1 MPERPLRILQVG
13 TVDTGGG
20 AASVAGN
27 LMRGYRTRG
36 CEAWMAVGRQ
46 ASDDPHVFVLPDDR
60 RAVYRMTG
68 YASLQQRL
76 KWMAGRSPGT
86 GWGWLS
92 RSLRIATHPR
102 ALVEQ
107 VSGREDFE
115 FPGTY
120 DLLDLTPARPD
131 VVHCHNLHGGYF
143 DLRALK
149 WLSRQVPTVLTLH
162 DGWLLSGHCAHS
174 FDCERWT
181 TGCGACPDLTIYP
194 AISRDGTA
202 DNWIRKHDIYADS
215 RLYVT
220 TPSKWLM
227 GRVEQSMLA
236 PAVEQAQV
244 IPNGVDLSTFRP
256 ADRRLVRNRLGIA
269 PEAAMVLLTIGRR
282 ESPWGDPRMER
293 AAIAAIAART
303 GRSGVVFIALGDEK
317 AASPTPP
324 ITDAHVRWVAWQED
338 PKALARY
345 YQAAD
350 ICLHCARADT
360 FPTTI
365 LEALACGTPVVATA
379 VGGIPEQ
386 IRSSDLDAI
395 RSNAMTALE
404 DATGLLVPAGD
415 AGAMAE
421 AVIALLSHGPARC
434 RLGDNAARDMRAR
447 FGVDR
452 QVECYLAWYRTIIE
466 HWNAYA
472 GSDPEG
478 TPASPAGQNR
488 MAVDRGHPV
497 ARGRRQ
503 GRQRRDV

>member
-1 MPERPLRILQVG
+1 MTTCGYPSALPLPHCSESPDRPVSDRPLRILQVG

-20 AASVAGN
+20 AASVADR
-27 LMRGYRTRG
+27 LMQAYKIRGH
-36 CEAWMAVGRQ
+36 ESSMAVGRRV
-46 ASDDPHVFVLPDDR
+46 SDDPNVFALPDDR

-76 KWMAGRSPGT
+76 KRMAGRSPGT

-162 DGWLLSGHCAHS
+162 DAWLLSGHCAHS

-181 TGCGACPDLTIYP
+181 TGCGECPDLAIYP
-194 AISRDGTA
+194 AVVRDATSE
-202 DNWIRKHDIYADS
+202 NWIRKQDIYADS
-215 RLYVT
+215 RLYVA

-236 PAVEQAQV
+236 PAVKQAQV
-244 IPNGVDLSTFRP
+244 IPNGVDLSIFRP
-256 ADRRLVRNRLGIA
+256 ADRRLVRNTLGIA
-269 PEAAMVLLTIGRR
+269 PDAAMVLLTIGRR

-303 GRSGVVFIALGDEK
+303 GRSGVVF
-317 AASPTPP
+317 
-324 ITDAHVRWVAWQED
+324 VA
-338 PKALARY
+338 
-345 YQAAD
+345 
-350 ICLHCARADT
+350 I
-360 FPTTI
+360 
-365 LEALACGTPVVATA
+365 G
-379 VGGIPEQ
+379 
-386 IRSSDLDAI
+386 
-395 RSNAMTALE
+395 
-404 DATGLLVPAGD
+404 
-415 AGAMAE
+415 
-421 AVIALLSHGPARC
+421 
-434 RLGDNAARDMRAR
+434 
-447 FGVDR
+447 
-452 QVECYLAWYRTIIE
+452 
-466 HWNAYA
+466 
-472 GSDPEG
+472 
-478 TPASPAGQNR
+478 
-488 MAVDRGHPV
+488 
-497 ARGRRQ
+497 
-503 GRQRRDV
+503 